1 MFSPASWL
9 RQQFWQRLWKGPGAV
24 STYLSV
30 PIPLICVAISA
41 VVSSEIQ
48 GVSLCI
54 LSITLVLGALL
65 VLVDEIDFLRNHC
78 LGLLRFSAAESR
90 DRIQKLGINSKRVDR
105 FVNAL
110 WLNPEIKLGFQR
122 TRLQSVELIVEALDI
137 LSRTALRYG
146 RRGKKIFEA
155 NQDPIMDAIRLL
167 ECMSV
172 SDAEVIMIGPLK
184 AWLAHPPEFDPEGWA
199 LPLYGK
205 F

>member
-1 MFSPASWL
+1 MFSPDSWL

-30 PIPLICVAISA
+30 PIPVICVAISA

-54 LSITLVLGALL
+54 LSITIVLGALL
-65 VLVDEIDFLRNHC
+65 IVVDEIDFLRNHC
-78 LGLLRFSAAESR
+78 LGLLRLSAAESR

-105 FVNAL
+105 FVHAL
-110 WLNPEIKLGFQR
+110 WLDPELKRRFKR
-122 TRLQSVELIVEALDI
+122 TRLQSIELIVESLDI
-137 LSRTALRYG
+137 LSWTASRYG
-146 RRGKKIFEA
+146 RRGKKVFEA

-167 ECMSV
+167 ECLSA
-172 SDAEVIMIGPLK
+172 SDAEVTLIGPLK
-184 AWLAHPPEFDPEGWA
+184 AWLAQPPEFDPEGWA
-199 LPLYGK
+199 LSLYAK